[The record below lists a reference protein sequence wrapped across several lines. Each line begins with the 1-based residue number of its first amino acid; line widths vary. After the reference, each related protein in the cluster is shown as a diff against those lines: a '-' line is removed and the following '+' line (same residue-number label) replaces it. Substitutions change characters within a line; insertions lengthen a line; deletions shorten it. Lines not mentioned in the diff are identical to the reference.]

1 MQYDL
6 FTASQL
12 STDIEERKTIARLEH
27 DERRFDDLCIIQDEI
42 DQLIEL
48 EKHLPLGFMSLFK
61 YHNHMAT
68 LSQLQHGWFIS
79 SHPFYKRRSVK

>member
-6 FTASQL
+6 FTTSQL

-27 DERRFDDLCIIQDEI
+27 DEPRFDDLCIIQDEI

-48 EKHLPLGFMSLFK
+48 GETSSPRFHELVQI
-61 YHNHMAT
+61 
-68 LSQLQHGWFIS
+68 SQS
-79 SHPFYKRRSVK
+79 YDN

>member
-27 DERRFDDLCIIQDEI
+27 DEPRFDDLCIIQDEI

-48 EKHLPLGFMSLFK
+48 GETSSSFHELVQI
-61 YHNHMAT
+61 
-68 LSQLQHGWFIS
+68 SQSYGN
-79 SHPFYKRRSVK
+79 